1 MTAAEATPELDDLN
15 DRAFLGHPKGLGY
28 LAFVEGCERFSYYS
42 MQTLLVL
49 YMVKYLLLP
58 ENMAGVIGLQWLQ
71 QAAYGGKEGQ
81 PLASAIF
88 GDYSSLVYLTPI
100 AGGLI
105 ADRWLGR
112 RATLLA
118 GAVVM
123 AIGHFLMAFEGMFLF
138 ALLSLIVG
146 VGLFKGNIASQV
158 GELYKPDDL
167 RRAMAFQIFYIA
179 INVSVIIAPL
189 ISGTLGEKVGWHYGF
204 GTAGIVM
211 VLGLLLY
218 IKAGPWL
225 PKENRIADA
234 AASAAGVNYP
244 LMLGAAVAIVVALR
258 FIAPSVAAV
267 DAAGI
272 SGQVGLA
279 TALGLLIGVAST
291 DRPRLSM
298 LLLLIPILALTMLT
312 NQEIF
317 NAYIVWADEQ
327 FLRQW
332 PSWLEGKQLNLLFTT
347 IIFTSPFPTSYMI
360 TIDAALS
367 FSMLAAVALFWKWR
381 SDAGKWEP
389 DEIGKMIL
397 GSVFVIGGG
406 LCLWFAAATQG
417 DAKIGLFWP
426 VMFHLLNSIGFA
438 HIMPVSLAL
447 FTKIAPKAIVATV
460 VGIYYLTFFA
470 ANKTVGIIGGWYTTM
485 DTPSFWLLH
494 VGTAVAGLIGFVLFK
509 LVMGKRLAEAQ
520 SA

>member
-1 MTAAEATPELDDLN
+1 MTAAEATPELDAGPH

-58 ENMAGVIGLQWLQ
+58 ANMGNVIGLQWLQ
-71 QAAYGGKEGQ
+71 QAAYDGKEGQ

-112 RATLLA
+112 RNTLLL

-138 ALLSLIVG
+138 ALLSLIIG

-158 GELYKPDDL
+158 GELYGPNDL

-179 INVSVIIAPL
+179 INVSVILAPL
-189 ISGTLGEKVGWHYGF
+189 ISGTLGEEVGWHYGF

-211 VLGLLLY
+211 VAGLLLY

-225 PKENRIADA
+225 PKENRAEQK
-234 AASAAGVNYP
+234 AASSAGVNYP
-244 LMLGAAVAIVVALR
+244 VMLGAAAVVLIALR
-258 FIAPSVAAV
+258 LLAGSVPAIA
-267 DAAGI
+267 AAGI
-272 SGQVGLA
+272 SGQVGFSVA
-279 TALGLLIGVAST
+279 MGLLAGIGSA
-291 DRPRLSM
+291 DRPRLLA
-298 LLLLIPILALTMLT
+298 LLLLIPILALSMLT

-317 NAYIVWADEQ
+317 NAYLVWADEQ
-327 FLRQW
+327 FQLTFF
-332 PSWLEGKQLNLLFTT
+332 GKTL
-347 IIFTSPFPTSYMI
+347 PTSWMI

-381 SDAGKWEP
+381 SDRGKWEP

-397 GSVFVIGGG
+397 GSFFVIGGG

-447 FTKIAPKAIVATV
+447 FTKVAPKAIVATV
-460 VGIYYLTFFA
+460 VGIYYLAFFT
-470 ANKTVGIIGGWYTTM
+470 ANKTVGIIGGWYSTM
-485 DTPSFWLLH
+485 DTPSFWLVH
-494 VGTAVAGLIGFVLFK
+494 VGTAVAGLIGFVLFRA
-509 LVMGKRLAEAQ
+509 VMGKRLAQA
-520 SA
+520 